1 MARTILHRAMQVGR
15 AAVFTAGMAMILAL
29 LFGVATTAL
38 GATGGNF
45 ILGKANVA
53 DTVSKLTAG
62 ISGSTLQVIN
72 NGAGTALDLRVGSS
86 TTAPADKT
94 VAPMKVDSQ
103 ARVAN
108 LNADEVDGKDA
119 SSFAPSVHT
128 HPGEDITSGTVAEA
142 RIDDSLTRDDEVM
155 SRVQAADG
163 AGSGL
168 DADQVDGKDSSAFL
182 LVNGKARDSAHADQA
197 DSATTAQNAD
207 RLDGKDS
214 GEFIQG
220 RGTARHNAVAIAPGN
235 NIWFWQL
242 GDPGLWFSYECRSEL
257 AVNGFVGIKNVSTSE
272 TVNVFSDNGSTDPSY
287 RQLAPNEFYSQ
298 GASAAGEHITFQVQ
312 GTYIAT
318 IEVFSVH
325 RTSDNRCHVQA
336 QALITKP

>member
-1 MARTILHRAMQVGR
+1 MMRTVSRKVMSVGK

-29 LFGVATTAL
+29 VFGVATTAF

-53 DTVSKLTAG
+53 GAVSKLTAG
-62 ISGSTLQVIN
+62 LSGSALQVVN

-103 ARVAN
+103 AKVAN

-119 SSFAPSVHT
+119 SSFATSVHT
-128 HPGEDITSGTVAEA
+128 HSGEDITSGTVSEA
-142 RIDDSLTRDDEVM
+142 RIDGLVARDDEILPTVE
-155 SRVQAADG
+155 ANDG
-163 AGSGL
+163 AGSGI
-168 DADQVDGKDSSAFL
+168 DADQIDGIDSGAFL
-182 LVNGKARDSAHADQA
+182 LENGKAADSAHADRA
-197 DSATTAQNAD
+197 DSATNAQNAD

-214 GEFIQG
+214 GDFIQG
-220 RGTARHNAVAIAPGN
+220 RGTAKHSAVAISPGSN
-235 NIWFWQL
+235 LWVWQL
-242 GDPGLWFSYECRSEL
+242 GDPGLWFSYDCRSDL
-257 AVNGFVGIKNVSTSE
+257 AANGFVGIKNVSTSE

-298 GASAAGEHITFQVQ
+298 GASATGEHITFQVQ
-312 GTYIAT
+312 GSYVAT
-318 IEVFSVH
+318 IEIYSVH

-336 QALITKP
+336 QTLITKP

>member
-1 MARTILHRAMQVGR
+1 MLRTVSRKVMSVGK

-29 LFGVATTAL
+29 VFGVATTAS

-53 DTVSKLTAG
+53 GAVSKLTAG
-62 ISGSTLQVIN
+62 LSGSALQVVN

-103 ARVAN
+103 AKVAN

-119 SSFAPSVHT
+119 SSFATSVHT
-128 HPGEDITSGTVAEA
+128 HSGEDITSGTVSEA
-142 RIDDSLTRDDEVM
+142 RIDGLVARDDEILPTVE
-155 SRVQAADG
+155 ANDG
-163 AGSGL
+163 AGSGI
-168 DADQVDGKDSSAFL
+168 DADQIDGIDSGAFL
-182 LVNGKARDSAHADQA
+182 LENGKAADSAHADRA
-197 DSATTAQNAD
+197 DSATNAQNAD

-214 GEFIQG
+214 GDFIQG
-220 RGTARHNAVAIAPGN
+220 RGTAKHSAVAISPGSN
-235 NIWFWQL
+235 LWVWQL
-242 GDPGLWFSYECRSEL
+242 GDPGLWFSYDCRSDL
-257 AVNGFVGIKNVSTSE
+257 AANGFVGIKNVSTSE

-298 GASAAGEHITFQVQ
+298 GASATGEHITFQVQ
-312 GTYIAT
+312 GSYVAT
-318 IEVFSVH
+318 IEIYSVH

-336 QALITKP
+336 QTLITKP